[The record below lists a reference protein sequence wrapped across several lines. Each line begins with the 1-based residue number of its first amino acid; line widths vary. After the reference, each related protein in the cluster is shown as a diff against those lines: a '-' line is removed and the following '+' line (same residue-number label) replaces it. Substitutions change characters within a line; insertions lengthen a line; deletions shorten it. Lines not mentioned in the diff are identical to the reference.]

1 MRTVG
6 LEPTL
11 PPTEA
16 PLAPKTPPPTETQ
29 YRQGIEMKQKD
40 PSLSIAEICGRLGLS
55 NRYERTMRRRCKKP
69 DTVPR
74 TEWQKKEYLEPS
86 DKEALYRFIEG
97 QAYNGF
103 AVTRPIIQLYASHLV
118 RLRKPNYETLS
129 DSWVHAFTHSDEFID
144 RFKRT
149 HSKPLDGKRKTAQDR
164 VNLQKWFRSYKRDIK
179 NWRVNEDRIYNFDE
193 GGLRVG
199 CMRGEWVYVPRQW
212 KNYYG
217 YSPEDRRSVT
227 VIEGVC
233 ANGNCIPPCIVV
245 EGQVFLD

>member
-1 MRTVG
+1 
-6 LEPTL
+6 
-11 PPTEA
+11 
-16 PLAPKTPPPTETQ
+16 
-29 YRQGIEMKQKD
+29 
-40 PSLSIAEICGRLGLS
+40 
-55 NRYERTMRRRCKKP
+55 MRRRCKKP
-69 DTVPR
+69 DAVPR

-149 HSKPLDGKRKTAQDR
+149 HRKPLDGKRKTAQDR

-199 CMRGEWVYVPRQW
+199 CMRGEWVYVQPYHEPHWSEERFLLI
-212 KNYYG
+212 KG
-217 YSPEDRRSVT
+217 KRVIHIVSFISKKMSGKAVKTRRSMDAKFWCGPAEAT
-227 VIEGVC
+227 
-233 ANGNCIPPCIVV
+233 NRQTLPWFSP
-245 EGQVFLD
+245 QVPSQLQAFPWI